1 MIRKFIKNTSWVL
14 GSNVISKVISFFTLG
29 FLARVLHPDQLGYY
43 NAIQNSGNYI
53 NMMSSLGT
61 LIVIQ
66 RVGARIGELGA
77 KAVSEIFSNAF
88 TLYLLINALAAL
100 VLVIFPH
107 YFFDLLLDSQGSIN
121 HITLICI
128 IVILNALGQIPLY
141 LILGLEEFKKYSLRN
156 ILSNLVV
163 LIVALVFIVLMEDNL
178 RACFYALVVSFFI
191 NAVLTGLVF
200 YKVIRKYSFQIR
212 LTLRYSVLK
221 KVMEEGLIYYIGNT
235 FLGAIAGLV
244 VISLFFNHLSA
255 FDYGFTRVGN
265 AFAVI
270 LSIVPSAIQPVTISL
285 LSVENARNIYVKS
298 LQIRL
303 IPFFSTLMLVIVSF
317 NMELILG
324 LLFGETYIGAKDIVF
339 GMILVQIP
347 NIYLGLINNYQVGVG
362 HLNFVGG
369 VAIAGTATMIGSALY
384 LVPMFGIKGYFGS
397 IYFATILSLIL
408 VAFREYFRTG
418 QLTHTDW
425 NSVILI
431 GGLVILSYVMMY
443 LAPNYL
449 RIPLTLGVILSAS
462 FLFWKYCMVDAEKQ
476 FVVMETRRRG
486 IRII

>member
-1 MIRKFIKNTSWVL
+1 M
-14 GSNVISKVISFFTLG
+14 
-29 FLARVLHPDQLGYY
+29 LHPDQLGYY

-61 LIVIQ
+61 PIVIQ
-66 RVGARIGELGA
+66 RVGARTRELGA

-88 TLYLLINALAAL
+88 TLYLLINALSAL
-100 VLVIFPH
+100 VLIIFPD
-107 YFFDLLLDSQGSIN
+107 YFFDLLLDSQGSVN
-121 HITLICI
+121 HITLVSV

-156 ILSNLVV
+156 LLSNLIA
-163 LIVALVFIVLMEDNL
+163 LFVAVIFIMVMDDNL
-178 RACFYALVVSFFI
+178 KASFYGLVVSFFI

-200 YKVIRKYSFQIR
+200 YKVIRKYSFKIQ
-212 LTLRYSVLK
+212 LKLRYGVLK

-244 VISLFFNHLSA
+244 IISLFFNHLSA
-255 FDYGFTRVGN
+255 FDYGFTRIGN

-285 LSVENARNIYVKS
+285 LSVENARNIYIKS

-303 IPFFSTLMLVIVSF
+303 IPFFSTLMLVVVSF
-317 NMELILG
+317 NMELMLG

-362 HLNFVGG
+362 HLNFVGS
-369 VAIAGTATMIGSALY
+369 VAIAGSAAMIGSALY
-384 LVPMFGIKGYFGS
+384 LMPMFGIKGYFAS
-397 IYFATILSLIL
+397 IYIATIFSLSL

-418 QLTHTDW
+418 QLTRTDW

-431 GGLVILSYVMMY
+431 GGLIILSYAVMY

-449 RIPLTLGVILSAS
+449 RIPFTLLIITTAS
-462 FLFWKYCMVDAEKQ
+462 YLFWKYCMVEAEKQ
-476 FVVMETRRRG
+476 FILMEARRRG
-486 IRII
+486 IHF